1 MITLAKIHF
10 LLFLN
15 LRLQVF
21 SKNFL
26 FSNTPL
32 QETIDIAINL
42 IFNHNRRLN
51 ITRKDLKKTFAFYY
65 IIDSSNVFRTP

>member
-1 MITLAKIHF
+1 MITLAKIRF

-51 ITRKDLKKTFAFYY
+51 ITRKDLKKLLLSTT
-65 IIDSSNVFRTP
+65 S

>member
-1 MITLAKIHF
+1 MITLAKIRF

-51 ITRKDLKKTFAFYY
+51 ITRKDLKKLLLSAT
-65 IIDSSNVFRTP
+65 S